1 MLTIIITNNNKENI
15 NEINKYIQH
24 INNININIKLPIQ
37 ILIINWNWNWNISIL
52 KKNINLNNINNLNIK
67 LYNYKC
73 DYNDSIHNEILQN
86 CLYDIILYTT
96 LNTYLTEPILEY
108 ISLNKIK
115 ENSYIRTN
123 IIELNEIPTEFFE
136 NYTNDIFNNIS
147 EELKYICNENGKQEL
162 LKNDYINEFNNN
174 NSNIINIS
182 NENINKHNLHYLNNS
197 TDFLLISK
205 KILLNNGFN
214 INNTNIQYTFQYL
227 LLNLINNKYNMVKLP
242 LLLSVF
248 KKTNDNTLYLLNL
261 NINFKCSLEYENYIN
276 YKIYDAIEQKENSY
290 IRNHIKQLTG
300 IHSNDLA
307 KINKNLIEENKK
319 LLEKNTCN
327 IKKIEDLK
335 NKIEELTILKNI
347 LQEKYIKMEE
357 NYEKLYN
364 QNNINKQ
371 KYIEKLCI
379 INSNI
384 NEIIINEKKN
394 IFE

>member
-52 KKNINLNNINNLNIK
+52 KKNINLNNISNLNIK

-96 LNTYLTEPILEY
+96 INTYLTEPILEY

-136 NYTNDIFNNIS
+136 NYTNDIFNNILD
-147 EELKYICNENGKQEL
+147 ELKYICNENGKQEL

-205 KILLNNGFN
+205 KILLDNGFN

-261 NINFKCSLEYENYIN
+261 NINFNCSSEYENYIN
-276 YKIYDAIEQKENSY
+276 YKIYDLIEQKEKSY

-307 KINKNLIEENKK
+307 KNNKNLIEENKN
-319 LLEKNTCN
+319 LLEKNTYN
-327 IKKIEDLK
+327 IKQIEDLK

-347 LQEKYIKMEE
+347 LQEKYINLEE

>member
-1 MLTIIITNNNKENI
+1 
-15 NEINKYIQH
+15 
-24 INNININIKLPIQ
+24 
-37 ILIINWNWNWNISIL
+37 
-52 KKNINLNNINNLNIK
+52 
-67 LYNYKC
+67 
-73 DYNDSIHNEILQN
+73 
-86 CLYDIILYTT
+86 
-96 LNTYLTEPILEY
+96 
-108 ISLNKIK
+108 
-115 ENSYIRTN
+115 
-123 IIELNEIPTEFFE
+123 
-136 NYTNDIFNNIS
+136 
-147 EELKYICNENGKQEL
+147 
-162 LKNDYINEFNNN
+162 
-174 NSNIINIS
+174 
-182 NENINKHNLHYLNNS
+182 
-197 TDFLLISK
+197 
-205 KILLNNGFN
+205 
-214 INNTNIQYTFQYL
+214 
-227 LLNLINNKYNMVKLP
+227 MVKLP

-290 IRNHIKQLTG
+290 IRNHIKQLRG

-307 KINKNLIEENKK
+307 KINKNVIEENKK

-327 IKKIEDLK
+327 IKKIDDLK

-347 LQEKYIKMEE
+347 LQEKYIKLEE